1 MIPRLEYGGRN
12 KIREIGTKK
21 YFIIARIKR
30 TRKGGCRKIVI
41 FPLAYERK
49 ILAL

>member
-1 MIPRLEYGGRN
+1 MVPRLECGGQN
-12 KIREIGTKK
+12 KIGTKK

-30 TRKGGCRKIVI
+30 TRKGECRKIVI
-41 FPLAYERK
+41 FPPAYERK